1 MPSYTAAA
9 MTTAAAALPGAQA
22 QSRFSTARHLGLAS
36 FWFGMNFG
44 WLPIGYVILQSQV
57 RSVVPAGDEGSA
69 LGSIVAVGAVFAT
82 TVPPLVG
89 HLSDQLT
96 TPWGRRR
103 PVMAVGTVLSLVGL
117 VVLFTATS
125 FWQLLVGYAWL
136 QIFLN
141 GAGAAYAGVIPD
153 VVPADEFG
161 RSSGFLAGLN
171 QAGGLAGVGVA
182 LATSSLF
189 HRVTLTYLA
198 VGVVLLLT
206 LGPAVVASRG
216 EGSRPVERRPPRPW
230 REALRDFLGPLA
242 SGDFG
247 WVIFTRAMVTAAI
260 VIVASFLSFFFRDV
274 VRVASPDQFTSF
286 WLGIVFVAA
295 VPFGISGG
303 ALSDLLGRK
312 RFVYA
317 SGLSQSLVALVFI
330 VFYPTQVPLVVGLG
344 FLYGLGYGLY
354 YAVDWALACDTLPDR
369 DRSAKDMGLFHVAQ
383 TLPTTVVP
391 AAGGFLLDFFNHRAP
406 NSGYRVVFG
415 AAIVFFAL
423 GTVFVSRIRSVR

>member
-1 MPSYTAAA
+1 
-9 MTTAAAALPGAQA
+9 MTTAAAALPGSRAEP
-22 QSRFSTARHLGLAS
+22 RFSTTRHLGLAS

-44 WLPIGYVILQSQV
+44 WLPIGFVLLQSQI
-57 RSVVPAGDEGSA
+57 RSAVPHGQEGGA
-69 LGSIVAVGAVFAT
+69 LGAIVAVGAVFAT

-89 HLSDQLT
+89 HLSDRLN

-103 PVMAVGTVLSLVGL
+103 PVMVAGTLLSLVGL
-117 VVLFTATS
+117 GILLGATS
-125 FWQLLVGYAWL
+125 FWQLMAGYAWL

-153 VVPADEFG
+153 VVPENEFG

-171 QAGGLAGVGVA
+171 QAGGLAGVAVA

-189 HRVTLTYLA
+189 HRVTLTYAA
-198 VGVVLLLT
+198 VGAVLLLT
-206 LGPAVVASRG
+206 LVPAVIASRG
-216 EGSRPVERRPPRPW
+216 EGMKPIEPHPSRPW
-230 REALRDFLGPLA
+230 REELKDFLAPLA
-242 SGDFG
+242 QGDFG

-260 VIVASFLSFFFRDV
+260 VVVSSFLSFFFHDV
-274 VRVASPDQFTSF
+274 VKVENSDQFTSL

-295 VPFGISGG
+295 IPFGISGG
-303 ALSDLLGRK
+303 ALSDRLGRK

-317 SGLSQSLVALVFI
+317 SGISQSLVALVFI
-330 VFYPTQVPLVVGLG
+330 VFYPTAAGLVIGLG

-369 DRSAKDMGLFHVAQ
+369 SRTAKDMGLFHVAQ

-391 AAGGFLLDFFNHRAP
+391 AIGGQVLDFFNQRSA

>member
-1 MPSYTAAA
+1 
-9 MTTAAAALPGAQA
+9 MTTAAQALPGLRAQP
-22 QSRFSTARHLGLAS
+22 RFSTARHVGLSS

-44 WLPIGYVILQSQV
+44 WLPIGFVILQSQI
-57 RSVVPAGDEGSA
+57 RSAVPSSQEGSA
-69 LGSIVAVGAVFAT
+69 LGAIVAVGAVFAT

-89 HLSDQLT
+89 HLSDQLS

-103 PVMAVGTVLSLVGL
+103 PIMVVGTLVSLVGL
-117 VVLFTATS
+117 GILLTAHS

-136 QIFLN
+136 QVFLN

-153 VVPADEFG
+153 VVPPDEFG
-161 RSSGFLAGLN
+161 RSSGFLAGMN

-182 LATSSLF
+182 LLTSSLF
-189 HRVTLTYLA
+189 HNVTLTYVA
-198 VGVVLLLT
+198 VGIVLLLT
-206 LGPAVVASRG
+206 LGPAVHAARG
-216 EGSRPVERRPPRPW
+216 EGMTPVERRPSRPFA
-230 REALRDFLGPLA
+230 EAARDFLAPLA
-242 SGDFG
+242 KGDFA

-260 VIVASFLSFFFRDV
+260 VIVASFLSFFFKDV
-274 VRVASPDQFTSF
+274 VKVASPDQFTSL

-295 VPFGISGG
+295 IPFGLTGG
-303 ALSDLLGRK
+303 ALSDRLGRK

-317 SGLSQSLVALVFI
+317 SGAAQSLVALIFI
-330 VFYPTQVPLVVGLG
+330 AFFPTSATLVIALG

-369 DRSAKDMGLFHVAQ
+369 TRTAKDMGLFHVAQ

-391 AAGGFLLDFFNHRAP
+391 AIGGFLLDFFNNRAH

-415 AAIVFFAL
+415 AAILFFAL